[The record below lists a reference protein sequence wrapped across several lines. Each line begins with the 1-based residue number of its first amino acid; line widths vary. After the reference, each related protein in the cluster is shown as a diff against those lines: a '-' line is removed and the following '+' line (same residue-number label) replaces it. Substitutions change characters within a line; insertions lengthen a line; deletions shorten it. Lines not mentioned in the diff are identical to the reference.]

1 MMLTLIAIMLYIVVW
16 ILTVFIMLRIQ
27 EGEFTALLC
36 GAIWPLTLSALAME
50 IVFGD
55 IMK

>member
-1 MMLTLIAIMLYIVVW
+1 MLTLIAIMLYIVVW